1 MLQKFKAHVKH
12 SSGFLDDQQTAK
24 ASVSLSLSLSLNLSE
39 VWPPSLYKT
48 YRSAMH
54 LTQQDQKLDIVL
66 RNQGATD
73 STFEVSAKKC
83 SK

>member
-24 ASVSLSLSLSLNLSE
+24 ASVSLSLSLNLSE
-39 VWPPSLYKT
+39 VWPLSLSKT